1 MKKIIIFA
9 AGVAIGTGI
18 GILIANKV
26 YGKKIKAHI
35 NKITEGINKKVPK
48 KKLTVPKEV
57 EKAASTDILVGA
69 SEKAEKVD
77 TLKTMYDRIV
87 KQETY
92 SYVGLQSK
100 KRIHKIDPDE
110 FGNDPAYSTESLRYF
125 PETDELIDQKNG
137 EHVEVSTTIG
147 YENLK
152 DLSAQ
157 DPYTTFY
164 YRNED
169 AMVDFDVEIGEID
182 E

>member
-1 MKKIIIFA
+1 MKKMIIFV
-9 AGVAIGTGI
+9 AGVAIGTGV
-18 GILIANKV
+18 GILLANKV

-48 KKLTVPKEV
+48 KPVINTEEDNKETH
-57 EKAASTDILVGA
+57 SDILVDT

-77 TLKTMYDRIV
+77 TLKTMYDQIV
-87 KQETY
+87 QKETY

-125 PETDELIDQKNG
+125 PETDELVTQQDG
-137 EHVEVSTTIG
+137 EHVEIGTTIG
-147 YENLK
+147 YENVK
-152 DLSAQ
+152 DLRTQ
-157 DPYTTFY
+157 DPYTTSY
-164 YRNED
+164 YRNENV
-169 AMVDFDVEIGEID
+169 MIDFDVEIGEID